1 MDNIMSI
8 KEDDNNVKKPFNY
21 KSLQDYIDNNISE
34 KGSKN
39 ETHQL
44 VKDDGYRTNFI
55 VYIQKYIIFQ
65 EVLKNK

>member
-1 MDNIMSI
+1 MDNNMSI
-8 KEDDNNVKKPFNY
+8 KEEDNNVKNSFNY

-44 VKDDGYRTNFI
+44 VKDDGYRTNF
-55 VYIQKYIIFQ
+55 YS
-65 EVLKNK
+65 